1 MTASDAFF
9 ALPRTTRP
17 ADWFE
22 RILPTLPLKLP
33 RISLDHAIVYHIHGT
48 GGGTW
53 SVRLHEGQLVA
64 MAGTAPI
71 VGAQVSMSSAHFREA
86 LTGALRERI
95 RGVLLKQKRPVALPD
110 LTHMPHDPARVAAVA
125 ALGGSIALQISDREY
140 GDTYRYVFTF
150 GGGPA
155 AFEQASSTV
164 EVDADDLAALAV
176 ARTPPLQVMVSGKL
190 RIRGDADLPQRALGL
205 LLAR

>member
-1 MTASDAFF
+1 
-9 ALPRTTRP
+9 
-17 ADWFE
+17 
-22 RILPTLPLKLP
+22 
-33 RISLDHAIVYHIHGT
+33 
-48 GGGTW
+48 
-53 SVRLHEGQLVA
+53 
-64 MAGTAPI
+64 
-71 VGAQVSMSSAHFREA
+71 
-86 LTGALRERI
+86 
-95 RGVLLKQKRPVALPD
+95 
-110 LTHMPHDPARVAAVA
+110 MPHDPARVAAVA